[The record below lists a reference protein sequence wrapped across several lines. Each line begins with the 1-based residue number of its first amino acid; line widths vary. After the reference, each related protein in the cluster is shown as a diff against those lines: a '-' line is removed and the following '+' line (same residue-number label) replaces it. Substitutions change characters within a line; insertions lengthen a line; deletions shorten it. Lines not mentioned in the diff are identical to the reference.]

1 MKPLWKVKGF
11 GQADIMEKTSFFH
24 DKIEQKRVMPTC
36 TCTSFCTC
44 RCKTWESQESK
55 TRVYT
60 THHHTRRVMVTP
72 AFYTHLFW
80 TTLTFRAD
88 VATPAVCPRLFEKF
102 HPHWHSE
109 LCVEV
114 ASCQHHLR
122 PSQEKKRQRGASS
135 TCEQQFAV
143 RSWADLPWHCLSRNF
158 KCNSVLNSREDV
170 KRSNTWKQRKHEHVP
185 PGTFGRIV

>member
-1 MKPLWKVKGF
+1 MSKKGWRRHVHVHPYVHVDVRHER
-11 GQADIMEKTSFFH
+11 A
-24 DKIEQKRVMPTC
+24 KRVRRELTQQHHIQEGHGYSCLLPALVLNHFDIQSRRGYAC
-36 TCTSFCTC
+36 RVSSFV
-44 RCKTWESQESK
+44 W
-55 TRVYT
+55 
-60 THHHTRRVMVTP
+60 
-72 AFYTHLFW
+72 
-80 TTLTFRAD
+80 
-88 VATPAVCPRLFEKF
+88 KF
-102 HPHWHSE
+102 SPHWPSE

-143 RSWADLPWHCLSRNF
+143 RSWADLPWHCLSQNF